1 MFDVLGKN
9 IIRIYFLFFS
19 FIFRYFFLFLSILK
33 SILSLWMKGEKWRSI
48 LCSMFTYIH
57 SNMWPPSRFC
67 FEKKR
72 IVKQFLFFF
81 LEIGDLGLFL
91 FGKNLVSRTTM
102 QRSHQPSYNS
112 GQQSFARTQLR
123 SLGIIPS
130 VQPQQKST
138 QQNDYYNNS
147 NIQQLS
153 NTL

>member
-1 MFDVLGKN
+1 
-9 IIRIYFLFFS
+9 
-19 FIFRYFFLFLSILK
+19 
-33 SILSLWMKGEKWRSI
+33 
-48 LCSMFTYIH
+48 
-57 SNMWPPSRFC
+57 
-67 FEKKR
+67 
-72 IVKQFLFFF
+72 
-81 LEIGDLGLFL
+81 LFL

-123 SLGIIPS
+123 SAGIIPS

-147 NIQQLS
+147 NNMVQQPPRMQNSGLQNPNVQQLS

>member
-1 MFDVLGKN
+1 
-9 IIRIYFLFFS
+9 
-19 FIFRYFFLFLSILK
+19 
-33 SILSLWMKGEKWRSI
+33 
-48 LCSMFTYIH
+48 
-57 SNMWPPSRFC
+57 
-67 FEKKR
+67 
-72 IVKQFLFFF
+72 
-81 LEIGDLGLFL
+81 LFL

-147 NIQQLS
+147 NNVVQQQQQPPRMQNSGLQNPNVQQLS